1 MIIKRISFLIALIL
15 FSNLYSQNLPSEYWK
30 LSTEELSKYTDD
42 NAQLELASRYLTGS
56 NGDIIDIKKAH

>member
-1 MIIKRISFLIALIL
+1 MIIKRFSFLIALVL
-15 FSNLYSQNLPSEYWK
+15 FSNLHSQNLPSEYWK

-56 NGDIIDIKKAH
+56 NGDIIDEPK